1 MLRLVFNA
9 ASTAVNKYNDVLS
22 TMMELGS
29 GEAFNRDDILQKTLA
44 TNKLSESTYKYM
56 LAIGVTSTAEM
67 TFGQK
72 VKLSTMALWDQAKAW
87 AMTPFGMATIAA
99 AAIFAI
105 VKAIDYF
112 SSASERA
119 AEELAKLEE
128 EYDELQGKILDTASE
143 FKNLRTSAESVIPR
157 FVELAKGVNALGKNV
172 SLTDEEYNEFL
183 SLNNQIAEMFPEL
196 NLGMDSNGNAMLS
209 LSYTADTL
217 AESLWNVVE
226 AERAAANQEIAD
238 SMPDVLENIEGQVDI
253 YRDKIAELS
262 ETQSDYFDTYSNFL
276 NRSLPTNIGNFS
288 TLESGLAAAEEF
300 IKIAKELGI
309 HGSVM
314 YDNNTGTNNGYAF
327 SVEWDYTALDHR
339 FLLEEVEKQFDI
351 AMQKYDKLIN
361 DYRSRI
367 DAVWNTL
374 NPVVGSWLQTDF
386 MFQDLDSTMQEIVSV
401 MVNGLDFG
409 SLGLKTKDEVTKY
422 VQENIIEPLFLAT
435 PEVKDAFEKITDWQ
449 ELLKNGEITFEQFS
463 DYVTN
468 AFSGLFDQM
477 DPTAIEM
484 FKSIFVSAFNQIGIA
499 GEDFETVLANL
510 INEWGRI
517 PDAANEASGAINVF
531 VESSE
536 KLSTAK
542 KNIDSLS
549 DAMSKLADGSLDVWE
564 VVELV
569 KKFPELA
576 EYVDLTADG
585 FGRLDEGLRKLARQ
599 EVEKFIDEMQQFK
612 ETRDLTE
619 EQKKQIDG
627 LCDSLSNLAT
637 DSVQNLSGEFGILA
651 DQINAATKA
660 QTELEKKLAEDDYD
674 EGYEGRVSAYEGL
687 QETIK
692 AGEFG
697 SKAYA
702 AYKNYFGLEDMDSSG
717 VKKWMED
724 NKKYFTEGTD
734 GVLEFMKTVERLG
747 EADASFKEVATFD
760 SSTGAFWYDINRL
773 SEFAK
778 ELDWTEQMVQDF
790 IYKYRMYC
798 EEWESRSAQDNLT
811 EFTKKGFIF
820 SIGNDTFA
828 SIEKLMD
835 YTGLTRDEV
844 KGLISDINNLNN
856 ADILTELEE
865 LGAGGGVD
873 LTLRPA
879 IDTSELANKGWDV
892 AAGEIATVFTNT
904 FTNEAGDVAVN
915 FTPIIVD
922 ENGNYIGTL
931 SEDELISYA
940 EGVIAG
946 TREDD
951 LKLQIGSEFVG
962 ENAIQQAED
971 AANRIHDLHESL
983 QSREG
988 IQLIGEDQIS
998 ITQATITQWQN
1009 LGATAEEVSALLID
1023 LKKQDVAIAPNLY
1036 IDTESGP
1043 QIDVDKMLAEA
1054 GFDDAQTVQMEVD
1067 LVVNNEPAMATV
1079 EFTVGEVQRIL
1090 GDDWEAKLTANSV
1103 DAETGISAVD
1113 QLLAELPPSTDVL
1126 LLDNTGL
1133 ARSSLS
1139 TVINLLDTVEDNKTK
1154 TVTIRYRTIGIPM
1167 FADGTRR
1174 AQRGP
1179 ALLGDEYSPDGSPKP
1194 ELVVSGNTA
1203 YIAGADGP
1211 EIGFL
1216 NDGDVVYTA
1225 DQTRR
1230 ILQGNVLHRNIPAH
1244 AGGTPPDWAG
1254 LSSGAYSGSNTGSG
1268 KGSSSS
1274 SSSSGDDEE
1283 SWFERQYKDHQH
1295 WLAMDQ
1301 ESVDEYLKWLDEA
1314 YQKAYEE
1321 GIIDLDEYYKY
1332 QEEVYQGVQDQFKDH
1347 INDIDH
1353 EISLL
1358 EAGVGNSDEIINLSL
1373 QAMADIEAELAAA
1386 RAAGLDENSDYIQ
1399 WLEQQWM
1406 NYSENVTNMREQAE
1420 TEAQSSI
1427 DSLVEYR
1434 IKMLKQEIQ
1443 DQKDALSEKLSDLQD
1458 FYDKQRKMLQDQYDE
1473 EKYLEE
1479 QKEKRKS
1486 VTDIQSELAMLEND
1500 DSAWAQKRKLEL
1512 QAELSDAEKELN
1524 SFEKDHAL
1532 DMTLDMLDEQQA
1544 AQEAQIQAQMDALDE
1559 KLNDPHALFNQA
1571 LEDIKNNTA
1580 ELYQQFI
1587 EYNRKHGTG
1596 NDQDIADMWEEAYKA
1611 DLEYQ
1616 DTHNGEHPDGIEI
1629 GNYTGYVRP
1638 ENPTPPQPEEQKP
1651 EEEKPEEK
1659 PKEPEPPKLTDA
1671 IKKKVAAAI
1680 WNGGYG
1686 WGNGSTR
1693 TNRLTEVFGANNGIQ
1708 DLVNKGVGKSG
1719 VSLTNEYTYANMRKK
1734 FKGYASGTDNA
1745 TPGWHEL
1752 FEGDLDEYV
1761 FTSSDG
1767 NRYRM
1772 FSGLGDKV
1780 LNADATDFLY
1790 QFANSGGSV
1799 LTKMLAD
1806 LFGLSNFGNIA
1817 KPVQAIEIH
1826 SGDIIVQGNA
1836 NERTVSEIRRAQREN
1851 LKFVITEFNKLNK

>member
-1 MLRLVFNA
+1 MSFQNLGKVNEALNILDDIGDATA
-9 ASTAVNKYNDVLS
+9 AVEALDGMSVGNVAKSLQSLKFEVGDITDILVNKMRFAADKAADAVKA
-22 TMMELGS
+22 LGKS
-29 GEAFNRDDILQKTLA
+29 AG
-44 TNKLSESTYKYM
+44 
-56 LAIGVTSTAEM
+56 TST
-67 TFGQK
+67 GLIG
-72 VKLSTMALWDQAKAW
+72 KLKNAFTGLAAKLGMSAAALGGW
-87 AMTPFGMATIAA
+87 IAA
-99 AAIFAI
+99 AVGIYAVIKIINHFAT
-105 VKAIDYF
+105 
-112 SSASERA
+112 ASERA

-128 EYDELQGKILDTASE
+128 EYDELQDKISDTASE

-157 FVELAKGVNALGKNV
+157 FAELAKGVNALGKNV

-196 NLGMDSNGNAMLS
+196 NLGMDGNGNAMLS

-253 YRDKIAELS
+253 YRDKIGELS
-262 ETQSDYFDTYSNFL
+262 ETQSEYFDTYSNFL

-309 HGSVM
+309 HGAVS

-327 SVEWDYTALDHR
+327 SVEWDYTALDHK
-339 FLLEEVEKQFDI
+339 FLLEEVEKQFGI

-361 DYRSRI
+361 DYQSRI
-367 DAVWNTL
+367 DAVWNSL

-386 MFQDLDSTMQEIVSV
+386 MFQDLDSTMQEIASV

-409 SLGLKTKDEVTKY
+409 SLGKKTKEEVAKY
-422 VQENIIEPLFLAT
+422 VRENIIEPLFLAT

-449 ELLKNGEITFEQFS
+449 ELLKNGEISFEQFS

-468 AFSGLFDQM
+468 AFSGLFEQM
-477 DPTAIEM
+477 DPSAVDM
-484 FKSIFVSAFNQIGIA
+484 FKTLFVNAFNQIGIA

-510 INEWGRI
+510 INEWGKI
-517 PDAANEASGAINVF
+517 PDAAGAASDSLNVF
-531 VESSE
+531 VDTSE
-536 KLSTAK
+536 KLTAAK
-542 KNIDSLS
+542 KNIDSLA
-549 DAMSKLADGSLDVWE
+549 DAMSKLADGSLNVWE

-569 KKFPELA
+569 KQFPELA
-576 EYVDLTADG
+576 GYVDLTADG
-585 FGRLDEGLRKLARQ
+585 FGHLDEGLRMLACQ
-599 EVEKFIDEMQQFK
+599 EVENFIDEMQELK
-612 ETRDLTE
+612 ETKDLTE
-619 EQKKQIDG
+619 EQKLQIDG
-627 LCDSLSNLAT
+627 LCDSLANLAT

-651 DQINAATKA
+651 NQIAAATKA

-674 EGYEGRVSAYEGL
+674 EGYEGRVSAYEGF
-687 QETIK
+687 QETID

-702 AYKNYFGLEDMDSSG
+702 AYKDYFGLEDMDSSG
-717 VKKWMED
+717 VKQWME
-724 NKKYFTEGTD
+724 NNEKYFTEGTE
-734 GVLEFMKTVERLG
+734 GVLEFMKTVEKLG
-747 EADASFKEVATFD
+747 EVDESFKNVATFD
-760 SSTGAFWYDINRL
+760 SSTGAFWYDINEL
-773 SEFAK
+773 SRFAD
-778 ELDWTEQMVQDF
+778 ELDWTEAMVQDF

-798 EEWESRSAQDNLT
+798 EEWESRSPADTMRELSDAG
-811 EFTKKGFIF
+811 KIF
-820 SIGNDTFA
+820 SIGYEDFGPTFA
-828 SIEKLMD
+828 SLKELQD
-835 YTGLTRDEV
+835 YTGLGEQGVYDLIDSINELRAQE
-844 KGLISDINNLNN
+844 GLPNIS
-856 ADILTELEE
+856 
-865 LGAGGGVD
+865 
-873 LTLRPA
+873 
-879 IDTSELANKGWDV
+879 
-892 AAGEIATVFTNT
+892 
-904 FTNEAGDVAVN
+904 
-915 FTPIIVD
+915 
-922 ENGNYIGTL
+922 
-931 SEDELISYA
+931 
-940 EGVIAG
+940 
-946 TREDD
+946 
-951 LKLQIGSEFVG
+951 
-962 ENAIQQAED
+962 
-971 AANRIHDLHESL
+971 
-983 QSREG
+983 
-988 IQLIGEDQIS
+988 LIGRDITEV
-998 ITQATITQWQN
+998 TQASITQWQN

-1023 LKKQDVAIAPNLY
+1023 LKQQDVAIAPNLY

-1054 GFDDAQTVQMEVD
+1054 GFEDSQTVQMEVD

-1203 YIAGADGP
+1203 YIAGTNGP

-1216 NDGDVVYTA
+1216 NEGDVVYTA

-1230 ILQGNVLHRNIPAH
+1230 ILQGNVLHRSIPAH

-1254 LSSGAYSGSNTGSG
+1254 LSSGAYGSSNTGSG
-1268 KGSSSS
+1268 KSSSS
-1274 SSSSGDDEE
+1274 SSSNSSGDEE

-1301 ESVDEYLKWLDEA
+1301 ESVDEYLKWLDKA
-1314 YQKAYEE
+1314 YQKAYDE

-1332 QEEVYQGVQDQFKDH
+1332 QEEVYKGIQDQFKDH

-1353 EISLL
+1353 EISIL
-1358 EAGVGNSDEIINLSL
+1358 EAGVGSSDEIINLYM
-1373 QAMADIEAELAAA
+1373 QAMQDIEKELDAA
-1386 RAAGLDENSDYIQ
+1386 RDAGLDENGDYIQ

-1406 NYSENVTNMREQAE
+1406 NYSESVTDLREQAE
-1420 TEAQSSI
+1420 TETQNSI
-1427 DSLVEYR
+1427 DDLVEYR
-1434 IKMLKQEIQ
+1434 IEMLKQEIQ
-1443 DQKDALSEKLSDLQD
+1443 DQKDALSERLDDLQD

-1544 AQEAQIQAQMDALDE
+1544 AQEAQIQAEMDALDE

-1571 LEDIKNNTA
+1571 LADITNNTEA
-1580 ELYQQFI
+1580 LYQEFI

-1596 NDQDIADMWEEAYKA
+1596 NDQDIADMWEEAYIA

-1616 DTHNGEHPDGIEI
+1616 DTHDGEHPNGIEI

-1638 ENPTPPQPEEQKP
+1638 ENPTPPEPEEP
-1651 EEEKPEEK
+1651 SPPEEKPPEE

-1693 TNRLTEVFGANNGIQ
+1693 TNRLTEVFGAGNGIQ
-1708 DLVNKGVGKSG
+1708 ALVNKGVGKSG
-1719 VSLTNEYTYANMRKK
+1719 ASLTSEYTYANMRKK

-1745 TPGWHEL
+1745 TPGWHKL

-1767 NRYRM
+1767 NKYRM

-1780 LNADATDFLY
+1780 LNGEATDFLY
-1790 QFANSGGSV
+1790 DFANNGGTI

-1806 LFGLSNFGNIA
+1806 LSGQTNLVNVSQPI
-1817 KPVQAIEIH
+1817 QAIEIH

-1851 LKFVITEFNKLNK
+1851 LEFVLKELNKLNK

>member
-9 ASTAVNKYNDVLS
+9 ASTAVDKYNDVLS

-119 AEELAKLEE
+119 AEELVKLEE

-276 NRSLPTNIGNFS
+276 NRSLPTDIGNFS

-674 EGYEGRVSAYEGL
+674 EGYEGRVSAFEGF
-687 QETIK
+687 QETFD
-692 AGEFG
+692 AGEYG

-702 AYKNYFGLEDMDSSG
+702 AYKEYFGLMEKTPEQ
-717 VKKWMED
+717 VKAWMES

-734 GVLEFMKTVERLG
+734 GVLAFLQTVESMSGPGGALEG
-747 EADASFKEVATFD
+747 IASFDAE
-760 SSTGAFWYDINRL
+760 TGAFWYDINQL
-773 SEFAK
+773 SAFAD
-778 ELDWTEQMVQDF
+778 ELGWTEEMLQDF
-790 IYKYRMYC
+790 IYKYRMYV
-798 EEWESRSAQDNLT
+798 EEWTSRSAQDNLT
-811 EFTKKGFIF
+811 EFSNAGLVFDV
-820 SIGNDTFA
+820 GDETFA
-828 SIEKLMD
+828 SLEKLME
-835 YTGLTRDEV
+835 YTGLS
-844 KGLISDINNLNN
+844 K
-856 ADILTELEE
+856 
-865 LGAGGGVD
+865 
-873 LTLRPA
+873 
-879 IDTSELANKGWDV
+879 
-892 AAGEIATVFTNT
+892 
-904 FTNEAGDVAVN
+904 
-915 FTPIIVD
+915 
-922 ENGNYIGTL
+922 
-931 SEDELISYA
+931 
-940 EGVIAG
+940 EGVLELVSAMNEL
-946 TREDD
+946 REQQGLDPI
-951 LKLQIGSEFVG
+951 QVIGS
-962 ENAIQQAED
+962 
-971 AANRIHDLHESL
+971 
-983 QSREG
+983 
-988 IQLIGEDQIS
+988 DQIT
-998 ITQATITQWQN
+998 ITQATIDN
-1009 LGATAEEVSALLID
+1009 LLTAGATAEDVKALL
-1023 LKKQDVAIAPNLY
+1023 LELAGQDNVTIEAGIALDGQSVEEM
-1036 IDTESGP
+1036 IAAATGDGTESVS
-1043 QIDVDKMLAEA
+1043 VDITM
-1054 GFDDAQTVQMEVD
+1054 T
-1067 LVVNNEPAMATV
+1067 VNNEEVIATV
-1079 EFTVGEVQRIL
+1079 TTTAEQMKAIL
-1090 GDDWEAKLTANSV
+1090 GEDWEAKISADSA
-1103 DAETGISAVD
+1103 DAETRIEAVNK
-1113 QLLAELPPSTDVL
+1113 LLTDLPE
-1126 LLDNTGL
+1126 NTL
-1133 ARSSLS
+1133 VTVSDS
-1139 TVINLLDTVEDNKTK
+1139 TVGVRSNLSSVKSYLQYISNNANKTI
-1154 TVTIRYRTIGIPM
+1154 TITYRQNGSPIG
-1167 FADGTRR
+1167 ANASGTRH
-1174 AQRGP
+1174 ATRGP
-1179 ALLGDEYSPDGSPKP
+1179 SLLGDEYSPDGSPKP
-1194 ELVVSGNTA
+1194 ELVVSNGRA
-1203 YIAGADGP
+1203 YLAGQHGP
-1211 EIGFL
+1211 EIGYL
-1216 NDGDVVYTA
+1216 NDGDIVYNAAETK
-1225 DQTRR
+1225 R
-1230 ILQGNVLHRNIPAH
+1230 ILRGNILHSSIQAH
-1244 AGGTPPDWAG
+1244 AGGTANGLIDTGG
-1254 LSSGAYSGSNTGSG
+1254 LSGGDYNFSGNKSNGN
-1268 KGSSSS
+1268 SSNKNNK
-1274 SSSSGDDEE
+1274 DDEE

-1427 DSLVEYR
+1427 DNLVEYR
-1434 IKMLKQEIQ
+1434 IEMLKQEIQ
-1443 DQKDALSEKLSDLQD
+1443 DQKDALSEQLDDLKD

-1596 NDQDIADMWEEAYKA
+1596 NDQDIADMWEDAYKA

-1638 ENPTPPQPEEQKP
+1638 ENPTPPEPPEGQNPPEEQPP
-1651 EEEKPEEK
+1651 EE
-1659 PKEPEPPKLTDA
+1659 PKEPEPPKLTDE

-1686 WGNGSTR
+1686 WGNGADR
-1693 TNRLTEVFGANNGIQ
+1693 VNRLKEVFGANNGIQ
-1708 DLVNKGVGKSG
+1708 DLVNKGVGKNG
-1719 VSLTNEYTYANMRKK
+1719 VSLTSDYTYLNMRKK
-1734 FKGYASGTDNA
+1734 FKGYASGTKNA

-1752 FEGDLDEYV
+1752 FEGNVDEYV

-1767 NRYRM
+1767 NRYKM

-1780 LNADATDFLY
+1780 LNGEATDFLY
-1790 QFANSGGSV
+1790 DFATTGGSV